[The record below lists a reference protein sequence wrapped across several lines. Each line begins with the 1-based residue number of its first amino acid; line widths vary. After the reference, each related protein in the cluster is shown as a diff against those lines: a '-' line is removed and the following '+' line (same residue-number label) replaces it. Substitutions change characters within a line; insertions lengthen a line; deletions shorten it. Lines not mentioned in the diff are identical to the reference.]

1 MSGTTESTYPL
12 VLVFY
17 VDRQVMSNRPL
28 MDQFSQSVNHLI
40 EAKNFK
46 VMAFF
51 LPTDDVERIE
61 CINPIIAPPE
71 QMERVNKLINDISV
85 NFGIDGEKLT
95 PDETITT

>member
-1 MSGTTESTYPL
+1 MSGTTEPSYPL

-17 VDRQVMSNRPL
+17 VDKDTMANKEL
-28 MDQFSQSVNHLI
+28 MTYFTESVNYMI

-51 LPTDDVERIE
+51 LPTDDNERIE

-71 QMERVNKLINDISV
+71 QMERVNS
-85 NFGIDGEKLT
+85 
-95 PDETITT
+95 

>member
-12 VLVFY
+12 VIVFY

>member
-1 MSGTTESTYPL
+1 
-12 VLVFY
+12 
-17 VDRQVMSNRPL
+17 

>member
-85 NFGIDGEKLT
+85 NFGIDGEKLEL
-95 PDETITT
+95 D

>member
-17 VDRQVMSNRPL
+17 VDRQIMKNRQL
-28 MDQFSQSVNHLI
+28 MEHFTQSVNHLI

-71 QMERVNKLINDISV
+71 QMERVNKLINDISS
-85 NFGIDGEKLT
+85 NFGMDGEKLN
-95 PDETITT
+95 PDENPTT